1 MEKRFSLL
9 PVKAYLK
16 IIINEN
22 DGTFSHLSLNG
33 ELPYVFCLYFI
44 LYLHVWIHIHY
55 APEHGSNT
63 DPDPHGFIYTARSF
77 FFKLPVITS
86 QIYRA
91 RDPAKKNIL
100 EIN

>member
-1 MEKRFSLL
+1 MALL
-9 PVKAYLK
+9 VIWVWMVNYRM
-16 IIINEN
+16 
-22 DGTFSHLSLNG
+22 SS
-33 ELPYVFCLYFI
+33 LYFI
-44 LYLHVWIHIHY
+44 LYLHVWIRIHF

-91 RDPAKKNIL
+91 RDPAKKKYFRNQL
-100 EIN
+100 RWQEKINP